1 MVRGGEGLASSP
13 PPIHQPRCRDIP
25 AARGRGICADAA
37 GVSSGRDAF
46 GCLGH
51 PAQPTATGM
60 MVRLPSRQDWML
72 LNRGIQPACTM
83 LLEAVDVAPVKAIP
97 KGCQNGMIQTNAAA
111 MARWADG
118 SSCMYARPTD
128 TRRQIRD
135 RPCPSSVQRH
145 PIVCPGLHDV
155 ARMER
160 QQGRSV
166 GSEAAHEKHRGR
178 SRRDHRE
185 SNG

>member
-1 MVRGGEGLASSP
+1 MAAAPKLRRYQKRRGVAALLSIRLVTAPRPITPPVSSDLTPARSRRGDEYEMRVRLDLRANKSRGWVRGGEGLASSP

-97 KGCQNGMIQTNAAA
+97 KG
-111 MARWADG
+111 ARTA
-118 SSCMYARPTD
+118 
-128 TRRQIRD
+128 
-135 RPCPSSVQRH
+135 
-145 PIVCPGLHDV
+145 
-155 ARMER
+155 
-160 QQGRSV
+160 
-166 GSEAAHEKHRGR
+166 
-178 SRRDHRE
+178 
-185 SNG
+185 